1 MYCLDTNIIIFFLKN
16 NSPRLIEKFWLE
28 YENSFI
34 CTTSIT
40 AAELLYYSYKNKA
53 TKSLK
58 NRKEFLQTMQIL
70 DFDFMS
76 ADIYAFQK
84 AELANSGNIVDDLDL
99 QIASICISNRL
110 ILATNNTK
118 DFERIND
125 LQIEDWT
132 QEK

>member
-1 MYCLDTNIIIFFLKN
+1 MYCLDTNIIIFFLKST
-16 NSPRLIEKFWLE
+16 SPRLIEKFWLG
-28 YENSFI
+28 YENSLI

-58 NRKEFLQTMQIL
+58 NRKEFLQTIQIL

-84 AELANSGNIVDDLDL
+84 AELANNGNIVDDLDL
-99 QIASICISNRL
+99 QIASICISNKL
-110 ILATNNTK
+110 ILVTNNTK

>member
-110 ILATNNTK
+110 ILVTNNTK